1 MNKVYLC
8 SSVTSLTP
16 SADCGITHI
25 TEDEIRDFAK
35 SKNPDAAADVEKMD
49 FGLWKKEHFEQSIKE
64 DVLKLRAEK
73 SLDGLEVYGFALETQ
88 TGVVREI
95 SI

>member
-1 MNKVYLC
+1 V
-8 SSVTSLTP
+8 
-16 SADCGITHI
+16 IHI

-35 SKNPDAAADVEKMD
+35 SKNSDAIEDVEKMN
-49 FGLWKKEHFEQSIKE
+49 FGLWKEEHFEQSIKE

-73 SLDGLEVYGFALETQ
+73 SRDGLEIYGFALETQ
-88 TGVVREI
+88 TGIVREI

>member
-1 MNKVYLC
+1 MNSYSYNLVA
-8 SSVTSLTP
+8 SLTP
-16 SADCGITHI
+16 CVDCGVTHV

-35 SKNPDAAADVEKMD
+35 SKNPDAAADVDKMD
-49 FGLWKKEHFEQSIKE
+49 FGLWRKEHFEQSIKE

-73 SLDGLEVYGFALETQ
+73 SLDGLEVYGFALETE
-88 TGVVREI
+88 TGIVREI

>member
-1 MNKVYLC
+1 M
-8 SSVTSLTP
+8 
-16 SADCGITHI
+16 THI

-35 SKNPDAAADVEKMD
+35 SKNPDAVVDVEKMD
-49 FGLWKKEHFEQSIKE
+49 FGLWKKEHLEQSIKE

-73 SLDGLEVYGFALETQ
+73 SLNGLEVYGFALETQ

>member
-1 MNKVYLC
+1 LNHV
-8 SSVTSLTP
+8 
-16 SADCGITHI
+16 

-35 SKNPDAAADVEKMD
+35 AKNPDAAADVEKMD
-49 FGLWKKEHFEQSIKE
+49 FGLWKKEHLEQSIKE

-88 TGVVREI
+88 TGAVREI